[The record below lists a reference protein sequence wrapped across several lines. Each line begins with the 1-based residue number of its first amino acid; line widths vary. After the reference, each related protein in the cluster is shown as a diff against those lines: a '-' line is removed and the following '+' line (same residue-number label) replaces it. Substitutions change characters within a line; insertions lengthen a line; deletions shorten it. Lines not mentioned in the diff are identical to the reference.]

1 MTKNMGMVDRA
12 LRSVVGVALVALAAT
27 GTIGLWGW
35 IGVVPLA
42 TAAIGWCPA
51 YAPFGI
57 STCPSRA

>member
-1 MTKNMGMVDRA
+1 MGMVDRA
-12 LRSVVGVALVALAAT
+12 LRAVVGVALVALAAT
-27 GTIGLWGW
+27 GTIGAWGW